1 MPDASFVREIIAQS
15 AAILHNVEGCWQYSD
30 KPLHL
35 VRLPEV
41 SPIEVSTLTAV
52 VDYCQREL
60 DTETSYIVHVRDF
73 GNVDL
78 YSGQLLNT
86 RQRERFI
93 TSHCAADM
101 FRFGKFMPVED
112 FVIALQAQFV
122 QDDATA
128 AILALVGNIATEAKT
143 TVEDDGITQ
152 RITAKAG
159 IVRTEDREVPN
170 PVVLCPYRT
179 FPEIEQPESRFVLRV
194 TATGPTVALFEAD
207 GGAWKNNAIAGI
219 AGFLQDRLSAMV
231 EKGQITILA

>member
-1 MPDASFVREIIAQS
+1 MLDASFVREILQQS
-15 AAILHNVEGCWQYSD
+15 AAQLHTIEGEWQYAD

-35 VRLPEV
+35 VKLPEV
-41 SPIEVSTLTAV
+41 EPIGVSTLTAM
-52 VDYCQREL
+52 VDYCLREL
-60 DTETSYIVHVRDF
+60 DPDTGYLIHVRDF
-73 GNVDL
+73 ATVDL
-78 YSGQLLNT
+78 YSGLLLNT

-93 TSHCAADM
+93 TAFCAADM
-101 FRFGKFMPVED
+101 FRFGKFMPVEE
-112 FVIALQAQFV
+112 FVIAMQAQFV
-122 QDDATA
+122 QDDTTA

-143 TVEDDGITQ
+143 TVEDDGVTQ

-194 TATGPTVALFEAD
+194 NASGPQAALFEAD

-219 AGFLQDRLSAMV
+219 AGFLQDRLSALI